1 MATNLKQVADQLLA
15 DIMTKIQNGEY
26 EMTYGA
32 NTICWLTVDG
42 IKDVQIS
49 YDGTMTV
56 PLTIQ
61 ENGRAKDIFDYLQD
75 EMLRDRLKRAT
86 EEKERIEQEIERRKQ
101 QAQAE
106 QGDH

>member
-1 MATNLKQVADQLLA
+1 MA

-61 ENGRAKDIFDYLQD
+61 DNGRAKDIFDYLQD
-75 EMLRDRLKRAT
+75 EMLHDRLKRAT

-101 QAQAE
+101 QEQAE

>member
-1 MATNLKQVADQLLA
+1 MATNLKQVADQLMA

-26 EMTYGA
+26 EITYGA
-32 NTICWLTVDG
+32 SSICWLTVDG
-42 IKDVQIS
+42 IKEVQIA
-49 YDGTMTV
+49 YDGSMTV
-56 PLTIQ
+56 PLKIND
-61 ENGRAKDIFDYLQD
+61 NGRVKDIFDHMQE

-101 QAQAE
+101 QAE

>member
-1 MATNLKQVADQLLA
+1 MATNLKQVADQLMA

-56 PLTIQ
+56 PLEIKD
-61 ENGRAKDIFDYLQD
+61 NGRARDIFDHLQ
-75 EMLRDRLKRAT
+75 EEAINDRLKRAIK
-86 EEKERIEQEIERRKQ
+86 EKERIEQEIERRKQ
-101 QAQAE
+101 QEE

>member
-56 PLTIQ
+56 PLEIKD
-61 ENGRAKDIFDYLQD
+61 NGRARDIFNYLQD

-101 QAQAE
+101 QEE

>member
-1 MATNLKQVADQLLA
+1 MATNLKQVADQLMA

-32 NTICWLTVDG
+32 STICWLTVNG

-61 ENGRAKDIFDYLQD
+61 DNGRAKDIFDYLQD

-101 QAQAE
+101 QEQAE

>member
-1 MATNLKQVADQLLA
+1 MATNLKQVADQLMA

-61 ENGRAKDIFDYLQD
+61 DNGRAKDIFDYLQD
-75 EMLRDRLKRAT
+75 EMLHDRLKRAT

-101 QAQAE
+101 QEQAE

>member
-1 MATNLKQVADQLLA
+1 MATNLKQVADQLMA

-32 NTICWLTVDG
+32 NAICWLTVDG
-42 IKDVQIS
+42 IKDVQIA

-56 PLTIQ
+56 PLKI
-61 ENGRAKDIFDYLQD
+61 EDNGRAKDIFNYLQD

-86 EEKERIEQEIERRKQ
+86 EEKERVEQEIERRKQ
-101 QAQAE
+101 QAE

>member
-61 ENGRAKDIFDYLQD
+61 DNGRAKDIFDYLQD
-75 EMLRDRLKRAT
+75 EMLHDRLKRAT

-101 QAQAE
+101 QEQAE

>member
-1 MATNLKQVADQLLA
+1 MATNLKQVADQLMA

-26 EMTYGA
+26 EITYGA
-32 NTICWLTVDG
+32 SSLCWLTVDG
-42 IKDVQIS
+42 IKEVQIA
-49 YDGTMTV
+49 YDGSMTV
-56 PLTIQ
+56 PLKISD
-61 ENGRAKDIFDYLQD
+61 NGRVKDIFDHMQE

-101 QAQAE
+101 QAE

>member
-1 MATNLKQVADQLLA
+1 MATNLKQVADQLMA

-61 ENGRAKDIFDYLQD
+61 DNGRAKDIFDYLQD
-75 EMLRDRLKRAT
+75 EMLHDRLKRAT
-86 EEKERIEQEIERRKQ
+86 EEKERIEQEIEHRKQ
-101 QAQAE
+101 QEQAE

>member
-1 MATNLKQVADQLLA
+1 MATNLKQVADQLMA

-32 NTICWLTVDG
+32 NSICWLTVDG
-42 IKDVQIS
+42 IKDVQIA
-49 YDGTMTV
+49 YDGDLTV
-56 PLTIQ
+56 PLKI
-61 ENGRAKDIFDYLQD
+61 EKNGRAKDIFNYLQD

-101 QAQAE
+101 QAE

>member
-1 MATNLKQVADQLLA
+1 MATNLKQVADQLMA

-32 NTICWLTVDG
+32 NTICWLTVDD

-56 PLTIQ
+56 PLKI
-61 ENGRAKDIFDYLQD
+61 EDNGRAKDIFNYLQD

-101 QAQAE
+101 QAQEE